1 MNVGDQMSLFDQDL
15 WFSKMSRDC
24 FPQTEVRTSEPCL
37 KKRQGLSVVTPQ
49 FLDCRT
55 GHLGLT
61 QEPFWEMDGLLLG
74 EYTTVSFGESPN
86 AAVECHL
93 SQILEDNPLPKYSL
107 SGRACQG
114 ILNRA
119 KKQGKALPKILEEAL
134 MQSVSESE
142 QGVTGGVKAS
152 LSKTEKSE
160 PSQRSTTNTSSMV
173 QIEGNGSR
181 PSHHGDGYCESDIA
195 YTLNATEH
203 HAVAFSQGAYDK
215 YSTSDVSATLKQ
227 SGGNYG
233 GVRKR

>member
-15 WFSKMSRDC
+15 WFSRMSRDC

-37 KKRQGLSVVTPQ
+37 KKRQELSVVTPQ

-74 EYTTVSFGESPN
+74 EYTIVSFGESPN

-134 MQSVSESE
+134 MQSVFESE
-142 QGVTGGVKAS
+142 QG
-152 LSKTEKSE
+152 
-160 PSQRSTTNTSSMV
+160 
-173 QIEGNGSR
+173 
-181 PSHHGDGYCESDIA
+181 HHGDGYCESDIA

-203 HAVAFSQGAYDK
+203 HAVAFSQDAYDK
-215 YSTSDVSATLKQ
+215 YSTSDVSAALKQ

-233 GVRKR
+233 GGTETIVRQ